1 MRCGFYPGSFDPPT
15 LGHFDI
21 IGRGLALFDRLI
33 VGIGIHPSKTP
44 MFTEA
49 ERMAMLKEEFDR
61 LGAGDRG
68 EVFLFRGLTVDAA
81 QQNGAQFIL
90 RGIRDA
96 TDLGYEA
103 RLFGMNRTM
112 APDIETVFLAASP
125 GTAHITATLV
135 RQIASLGGDVSP
147 FVSQA
152 VLQRVKDKV
161 CCSMN
166 VA

>member
-21 IGRGLALFDRLI
+21 MKRGLRLFDRLV
-33 VGIGIHPSKTP
+33 VGIGVHPSKTP

-49 ERMAMLKEEFDR
+49 ERAAMLKEELER
-61 LGAGDRG
+61 LGALERG
-68 EVFLFRGLTVDAA
+68 QVVLFRGLTVDAA
-81 QQNGAQFIL
+81 RQNGAGFIL

-96 TDLGYEA
+96 ADLGYEA
-103 RLFGMNRTM
+103 QLFGMNRTM

-135 RQIASLGGDVSP
+135 RQIANLSGDVSL

-161 CCSMN
+161 GRQ
-166 VA
+166 

>member
-21 IGRGLALFDRLI
+21 MKRGLGLFDRLV
-33 VGIGIHPSKTP
+33 VGIGVHPSKTP

-49 ERMAMLKEEFDR
+49 ERVAMLREELER
-61 LGAGDRG
+61 LGAVDRG
-68 EVFLFRGLTVDAA
+68 QVVLFRGLTVDAVR
-81 QQNGAQFIL
+81 QNGAEFIL

-96 TDLGYEA
+96 ADLGYEA
-103 RLFGMNRTM
+103 QLFGMNRTM

-135 RQIASLGGDVSP
+135 RQIANLGGDVSP
-147 FVSQA
+147 FVSPP

-161 CCSMN
+161 GRQ
-166 VA
+166 

>member
-21 IGRGLALFDRLI
+21 MERGLGLFDRLV
-33 VGIGIHPSKTP
+33 VGIGVHPSKTP

-49 ERMAMLKEEFDR
+49 ERVAMLGEELER
-61 LGAGDRG
+61 LGAADRG
-68 EVFLFRGLTVDAA
+68 QVVLFRGLTVDAA
-81 QQNGAQFIL
+81 RQNGAAFIL

-96 TDLGYEA
+96 ADLGYEA
-103 RLFGMNRTM
+103 QLFGMNRTM

-135 RQIASLGGDVSP
+135 RQIANLGGDVSP
-147 FVSQA
+147 FVSPP
-152 VLQRVKDKV
+152 VLQRVKDK
-161 CCSMN
+161 
-166 VA
+166 AGRQ

>member
-21 IGRGLALFDRLI
+21 VKRGLALFDRLV
-33 VGIGIHPSKTP
+33 VGIGVHPSKTP

-49 ERMAMLKEEFDR
+49 ERVAMLKEELDR
-61 LGAGDRG
+61 LSAAARC
-68 EVFLFRGLTVDAA
+68 EVVLFRGLTVDASRE
-81 QQNGAQFIL
+81 NGAQFIL

-96 TDLGYEA
+96 ADLGYEA
-103 RLFGMNRTM
+103 QLFGMNRTM

-135 RQIASLGGDVSP
+135 RQIASLGGNVSP
-147 FVSQA
+147 FVSRRRSA
-152 VLQRVKDKV
+152 E
-161 CCSMN
+161 N
-166 VA
+166 